1 MSIMKDSYAE
11 RFGCSFVENGG
22 VATALGFKA
31 CGIHAGFREDPNR
44 VDMALV
50 IADEPCAAA
59 GMFTQN
65 VFCAAPVS
73 ICREHLNEGNGL
85 PDFCDNGEG
94 NYYGCARAL
103 MVNSGVANA
112 ATGEI
117 GMKAA
122 RTSAHLLANELGC
135 PDDEVLI
142 ASTGVIGVHLPLDP
156 FETGIPVAVAQAS
169 RDGGALAACAI
180 MTTDTHS
187 KECAVTFS
195 GDDIGYPGVTFSV
208 GGMAKGS
215 GMIMPQMATMIAAL
229 TTDAPIAAP
238 DLSFA
243 LKNAVNLSFNKIT
256 VDSDTSTN
264 DSCFLLASG
273 AAVNGQN
280 NLDTSSGDRSM
291 FARGSDAFDAFGRA
305 LNQVCSALARAMV
318 IDGEGA
324 TRLISVNVRGAASE
338 EDADAAARAV
348 ANSPL
353 TKTAIY
359 GHDANWGRIAAAL
372 GKSGACFSQ
381 ENVDIDIMGLPVCRK
396 GLTVVFDEDE
406 ARARFEEPEIVIDA
420 DLGEGDCETTVWTC
434 DLSHEYV
441 SINGDY
447 RS

>member
-11 RFGCSFVENGG
+11 RFGCSFVEDGG
-22 VATALGFKA
+22 VVSALGFKA
-31 CGIHAGFREDPNR
+31 CGIHAGFRDDPDR

-50 IADEPCAAA
+50 IADESCATA

-73 ICREHLNEGNGL
+73 VCREHLNDGNGSKL
-85 PDFCDNGEG
+85 LQSTGEG
-94 NYYGCARAL
+94 NYYGSARAI

-117 GMKAA
+117 GMKTA
-122 RTSAHLLANELGC
+122 RTSAHLLASALGC
-135 PDDEVLI
+135 SDDEILI
-142 ASTGVIGVHLPLDP
+142 ASTGVIGEHLPLEP
-156 FETGIPVAVAQAS
+156 FETGIPVAVSQAS

-180 MTTDTHS
+180 LTTDTHS

-195 GDDIGYPGVTFSV
+195 GDDIGFPGVKFTV

-215 GMIMPQMATMIAAL
+215 GMIMPQMATMIAVI
-229 TTDAPIAAP
+229 TTDAPIAAE

-243 LKNAVNLSFNKIT
+243 LKEAVNATFNRIT

-264 DSCFLLASG
+264 DSCFLMASG
-273 AAVNGQN
+273 AAVKRKADGAASA
-280 NLDTSSGDRSM
+280 DKEPIFTRES
-291 FARGSDAFDAFGRA
+291 AAFDIFLQA
-305 LNQVCSALARAMV
+305 LNQVCSALARALV
-318 IDGEGA
+318 LDGEGA
-324 TRLISVNVRGAASE
+324 TRLVSVNVRGAASS

-372 GKSGACFSQ
+372 GKSGARFSQ
-381 ENVDIDIMGLPVCRK
+381 ENVDIDIMGIPVCRK

-406 ARARFEEPEIVIDA
+406 ALARFEEPEIVIDA

-434 DLSHEYV
+434 DLSHDYV

-447 RS
+447 RT